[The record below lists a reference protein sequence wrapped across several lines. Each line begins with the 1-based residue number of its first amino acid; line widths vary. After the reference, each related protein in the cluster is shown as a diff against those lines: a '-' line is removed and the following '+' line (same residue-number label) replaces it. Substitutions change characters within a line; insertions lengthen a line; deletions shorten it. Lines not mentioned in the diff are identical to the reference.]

1 MSVGSQP
8 DYHCF
13 IDRVNDVKVGN
24 LIGVDK
30 YGNKYYE
37 DKKHF
42 FFGESPDEHDFK
54 LQVFRRILLRM
65 FRCVCYFI
73 SVLCKQTNTQR
84 ILHHLWFGN
93 LTVFSVKKNVFSTSP
108 LGDLHHGDERKEH
121 HVGGGRQHGSSW
133 MVRPATSLQN

>member
-8 DYHCF
+8 DYHF

-30 YGNKYYE
+30 YGNRYYE

-42 FFGESPDEHDFK
+42 FFGESPHQCDYK

-65 FRCVCYFI
+65 FRCVCA
-73 SVLCKQTNTQR
+73 VLS
-84 ILHHLWFGN
+84 L
-93 LTVFSVKKNVFSTSP
+93 FSVSRQTLHLCLSDTCNSVNKLFSLSKNVFSTSP
-108 LGDLHHGDERKEH
+108 LGGLHHGDERKEH
-121 HVGGGRQHGSSW
+121 HVGGGRQHGPS
-133 MVRPATSLQN
+133 